1 MMMMINDCQL
11 NKQAPADNPQFNV
24 LVSKLGAVIHVPD
37 QLVSKLGGV
46 IQRDGEFNVGMFW

>member
-1 MMMMINDCQL
+1 MINDCQL